1 MANKLPKV
9 TKVKIGKNLEFQV
22 VEQPAGRKTFVS
34 EEKDTLTAF
43 STPARQG
50 IYGFLAHNFL
60 AGKHFLKLKSGSLI
74 EISDQEGKQK
84 KYEVKQVLDFQA
96 KDPHSPRSDFINLK
110 TGKSLSSTALFVKMY
125 SGAHRLVLQTCISK
139 EGNDEWGRRFLI
151 AKPLSKKN
159 VSSKT
164 NRYKNQPV

>member
-9 TKVKIGKNLEFQV
+9 TQVKIGKKLKFQV

-43 STPARQG
+43 KAPAKQG

-60 AGKHFLKLKSGSLI
+60 AGKHFLKLKPGSLI
-74 EISDQEGKQK
+74 EISDQ
-84 KYEVKQVLDFQA
+84 
-96 KDPHSPRSDFINLK
+96 
-110 TGKSLSSTALFVKMY
+110 
-125 SGAHRLVLQTCISK
+125 

-151 AKPLSKKN
+151 AEPQSKQN
-159 VSSKT
+159 ASYKT
-164 NRYKNQPV
+164 ERFKKQLV